1 MADVM
6 AQALEIAGANG
17 QEIYVDLDVDVCDR
31 SVAPA
36 CPASVPGGISA
47 DELRQ
52 AAFLSGA
59 DKRVRAID
67 ITEIDAA
74 LDTPDQRTIRLGAL
88 LVLEAAC
95 GVATRRS

>member
-1 MADVM
+1 MTE
-6 AQALEIAGANG
+6 ALEIAGG
-17 QEIYVDLDVDVCDR
+17 DGREIYVDLDVDVCDR

-36 CPASVPGGISA
+36 CPASVPGGITA

-52 AAFLSGA
+52 VAFLAGA
-59 DKRVRAID
+59 NTQVRGLD

-74 LDTPDQRTIRLGAL
+74 MDVPDQRTIRLGAL

-95 GVATRRS
+95 GVATR